1 MQDLVGD
8 PLDVARIE
16 TGTLSVKP
24 APADVAEMVDDARRR
39 FLGGGGRDNLHV
51 DLMPDLPPVMARRPS
66 TSCC

>member
-8 PLDVARIE
+8 LLDVARIE